1 MRKLK
6 KTTLLASKSLLK
18 YPYKPFFACAGRA
31 PPGSGH
37 LCGQKRQKPRGFMR
51 ERPQNSRTLVF
62 LNGPTTNS
70 NGDQGLPRQSGETCH
85 QYSRAQTTLLDVRT
99 TNRWRN
105 SMNVFLRNP
114 MANVPPVSP
123 RSRKV
128 TDTIGLS
135 LIRRGRLWHTPPLS
149 QSWIVTKGSGK

>member
-1 MRKLK
+1 
-6 KTTLLASKSLLK
+6 
-18 YPYKPFFACAGRA
+18 
-31 PPGSGH
+31 
-37 LCGQKRQKPRGFMR
+37 
-51 ERPQNSRTLVF
+51 
-62 LNGPTTNS
+62 
-70 NGDQGLPRQSGETCH
+70 
-85 QYSRAQTTLLDVRT
+85 
-99 TNRWRN
+99 
-105 SMNVFLRNP
+105 MNVFLRNP